1 MAIAGKPWVGE
12 GRVARHACQCGG
24 EHFRVT
30 RLHREKD
37 LLAVRCALCGAF
49 YAYLIPDLGNN
60 GLWRVVHQN

>member
-1 MAIAGKPWVGE
+1 
-12 GRVARHACQCGG
+12 VARHACQCGG